1 MSEINLSFWNIERIQ
16 REQDKHITPYAI
28 NPIDKNRLDEA
39 IMNDLSVMDSITNE
53 INGYMRKV
61 QEQSDMYR
69 ICEIA
74 KLYIESQRPAEWEE
88 SVPEHIGV
96 VGEGIDIPTY
106 ECSNPYCAMTVT
118 KRTPYCPYCGRR
130 MKNG

>member
-1 MSEINLSFWNIERIQ
+1 MSEINLSFWNIERIK

-28 NPIDKNRLDEA
+28 NPIDKARLDDA
-39 IMNDLSVMDSITNE
+39 IMNDLSIVDSMNNE
-53 INGYMRKV
+53 INAYMRKV

-74 KLYIESQRPAEWEE
+74 KLYIESQRPAEWEYTD
-88 SVPEHIGV
+88 GRW
-96 VGEGIDIPTY
+96 GLGDWR
-106 ECSNPYCAMTVT
+106 CSKCGGYSNKDTH
-118 KRTPYCPYCGRR
+118 YCPNCGRR